1 MSINQDI
8 RFKPPD
14 ANDPINP
21 DGFYQSI
28 LNLKPAFNMFSGV
41 GAPDPSLG
49 SEGAVYIDT
58 STNTEYLK
66 KEGAWTVY
74 FTFSSGSISTGAN
87 LGGVGVYDSTLGSSL
102 LFKGLTAGTNI
113 TLTPSGTDITI
124 DAAGGGGTI
133 NSASNLGVGEGVF
146 TNAMPADN
154 LNFRSLVSSDNI
166 EITPSAFELTFG
178 LSNTLTN
185 ISSLSTPALGN
196 LSINSDDSIYLQ
208 AGVGSTIYPYAGSM
222 YCGGLSSG
230 ITGVKN
236 LDGLNALPLLINSDQ
251 WITLTANNGTGID
264 FSSATLDCTN
274 VINGI
279 IGVKSLSGQGAQP
292 LTISSSTI
300 LQLTAQ
306 GGFQISMS
314 GASLQMGG
322 VTGGIF
328 GLTSLNNSSSV
339 TDNRLLNVS
348 NTGVLSY
355 RSPPVNH
362 IGVCSNMGNGSTTIW
377 WTNGATLGPADG
389 LAIPISSVSTTKTI
403 SSFSFKVLYNANW
416 ILTSALGT
424 MKAEVGYIISGQP
437 AINANFVVLG
447 SYNVPVVNNPEI
459 FQSTL
464 NLILPLQSSLVCRVV
479 NAGATS
485 TSGTADAVFSVVIV

>member
-1 MSINQDI
+1 MSGLLNIVNKTNLLSIDYNNNLDINT
-8 RFKPPD
+8 PVSVPEPLNNTD
-14 ANDPINP
+14 ATNKLYVD
-21 DGFYQSI
+21 
-28 LNLKPAFNMFSGV
+28 NLVVS
-41 GAPDPSLG
+41 S
-49 SEGAVYIDT
+49 
-58 STNTEYLK
+58 STN
-66 KEGAWTVY
+66 
-74 FTFSSGSISTGAN
+74 GAN
-87 LGGVGVYDSTLGSSL
+87 LGVSENVYSSKFNNTL
-102 LFKGLTAGTNI
+102 LFKTLTAGTGI
-113 TLTPSGTDITI
+113 TLTSSSNDILI
-124 DAAGGGGTI
+124 DSAGGGSI

-146 TNAMPADN
+146 TNANPSDN

-166 EITPSAFELTFG
+166 EITPSALELTFG

-236 LDGLNALPLLINSDQ
+236 LNGLNALPLLINSDQ

-264 FSSATLDCTN
+264 FSSATLDCSN

-279 IGVKSLSGQGAQP
+279 IGVKSLSGQGAQT
-292 LTISSSTI
+292 LTISSATI

-306 GGFQISMS
+306 GGFQISMT

-328 GLTSLNNSSSV
+328 GLTSLNNSSSI

-355 RSPPVNH
+355 RSPPINH
-362 IGVCSNMGNGSTTIW
+362 IGVSSNMGNGSTTIW
-377 WTNGATLGPADG
+377 WSNGSTLGPADG
-389 LAIPISSVSTTKTI
+389 LAIPISSVGTTKII
-403 SSFSFKVLYNANW
+403 SSFSFKVLYNSNW

-424 MKAEVGYIISGQP
+424 MKAEVGYVTSGQP
-437 AINANFVVLG
+437 AINANFIVLG

-479 NAGATS
+479 NSGATS
-485 TSGTADAVFSVVIV
+485 TSGTADAVFSVVVV